1 VATAGFAWR
10 QRRAAHPLVPLAAV
24 AARPA
29 WGALVVSLLIGAA
42 LIAALVDIPTFAR
55 ITVYPKSQ
63 LDAALVL
70 LRFLVALP
78 VGAVLGGWAV
88 RRLSAAVL
96 TAAGMLLAA
105 VGFALMTSW
114 NTESLATAWATVPLV
129 LAGLGFGIAIAPV
142 NAALLAA
149 TPADVHGIASA
160 LVVVARMVG
169 MLIGIS
175 ALTTLGLRAF
185 YAEAR
190 RIPDV
195 TTLCPDSPTD
205 CPAYGD
211 ALLQA
216 GITQLHTVFAGA
228 AVVALLAAAAA
239 LVLLRGAPGR
249 SGGSVIS

>member
-1 VATAGFAWR
+1 
-10 QRRAAHPLVPLAAV
+10 
-24 AARPA
+24 
-29 WGALVVSLLIGAA
+29 
-42 LIAALVDIPTFAR
+42 
-55 ITVYPKSQ
+55 
-63 LDAALVL
+63 
-70 LRFLVALP
+70 
-78 VGAVLGGWAV
+78 
-88 RRLSAAVL
+88 
-96 TAAGMLLAA
+96 
-105 VGFALMTSW
+105 MTSW

-142 NAALLAA
+142 NAALLAT

-216 GITQLHTVFAGA
+216 GIIQLHTVFAGA